1 MTNNPFYNAGLGL
14 LYIVFV
20 VNLIFFG
27 SQWAESQPENIL
39 MPIGMLSLFVLS
51 ASVMGYLFLAQPII
65 LFLDNK
71 RKEAI
76 SLFLHT
82 VLIFG
87 GITAIVL
94 LASVTIF
101 R

>member
-1 MTNNPFYNAGLGL
+1 MTQNPFYNAGLGL
-14 LYIVFV
+14 LYIALV
-20 VNLIFFG
+20 VSLLNFG
-27 SQWAESQPENIL
+27 SKWAQSQPDNML

-51 ASVMGYLFLAQPII
+51 ASVMGYLFLSQPII

-76 SLFLHT
+76 SLFIRT
-82 VLIFG
+82 IAVFA
-87 GITAIVL
+87 GITAVVL
-94 LASVTIF
+94 VASVVLF